1 MFSKN
6 TEERKKEENSLSLN
20 QTHNFAG
27 RQPSPVA
34 GLKRR
39 LFPVSSL
46 PLNEVL
52 TLHEWSRLPGNIEA
66 SPQWVPLVVA
76 YKWRVLIHQ
85 MGMAGKGDIKVYME
99 KAPVFSF
106 KEVKEEATCY
116 ELKVYKKTWW
126 ALLYF
131 GKEYKQFLCT
141 WEETIY
147 GVILCRV
154 VRQIILLAN
163 EVRGAE
169 GTDGKMSSL
178 HRTGC
183 PDYIWT
189 LKQLMI
195 FFKVLG

>member
-6 TEERKKEENSLSLN
+6 TEERKKEETSLSLN
-20 QTHNFAG
+20 QTHNFVG

-52 TLHEWSRLPGNIEA
+52 TLHHWSRLPENIEA

-76 YKWRVLIHQ
+76 DKWRVLIHQ

-99 KAPVFSF
+99 KAPVLSF

-141 WEETIY
+141 W
-147 GVILCRV
+147 
-154 VRQIILLAN
+154 
-163 EVRGAE
+163 
-169 GTDGKMSSL
+169 
-178 HRTGC
+178 
-183 PDYIWT
+183 
-189 LKQLMI
+189 
-195 FFKVLG
+195 FLGGNYLWSDFM